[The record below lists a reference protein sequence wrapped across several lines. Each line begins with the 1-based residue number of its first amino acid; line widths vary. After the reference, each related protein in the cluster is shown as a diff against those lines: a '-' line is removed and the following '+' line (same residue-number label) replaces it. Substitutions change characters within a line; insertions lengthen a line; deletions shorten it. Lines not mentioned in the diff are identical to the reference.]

1 MAEHSFDIVSEI
13 DLQLVENALNVTR
26 KEIDN
31 RYDFKG
37 SNSTIERKELVITV
51 RSADDYKVRTM
62 ADILLQKAIKQGVNP
77 KFFDMSKE
85 PVQSLGGTMT
95 KEIPIRQ
102 GIDKEWAKKLN
113 TMIKDMKLKVNS
125 SIQGDQVR
133 VVSKD
138 IDSLQTVQ
146 KNLLAGNLDIA
157 LVFKNYR

>member
-37 SNSTIERKELVITV
+37 SNSTIERKELLITI

-77 KFFDMSKE
+77 KFFDMGKE